1 MTTGLLVVDHGSRR
15 AASNDQLGE
24 IAAMLR
30 GLRPDALVREA
41 HMEIAEPSIA
51 TAFDALVEQG
61 ADEIVVLL
69 YFLSN
74 GRHVQEDVPALV
86 QEAAERHP
94 QVRWQLGQALGPT
107 EDLARLLLKRAH
119 LAPADGQP

>member
-24 IAAMLR
+24 VAAMVR
-30 GLRPDALVREA
+30 NLRPDALVHEA
-41 HMEIAEPSIA
+41 HMELTEPSIR
-51 TAFDALVEQG
+51 TAFDRLVADG
-61 ADEIVVLL
+61 AKEVVVLL

-86 QEAAERHP
+86 AEAAAAHP
-94 QVRWQLGQALGPT
+94 GVEWRIGRALGPT
-107 EDLARLLLKRAH
+107 EDLAHLLLKRAD
-119 LAPADGQP
+119 LSPART